1 MFSLLP
7 RSAQRAVRRGASQA
21 AKLMS
26 ATTKATRQANKA
38 VRKAEKVVRQTKKTV
53 RATTKAVKAL
63 KPAPARK
70 APGRFVE
77 IDGARIHYIARG
89 RGRPVVLLHGNGTM
103 AEDYEICGLIDRLA
117 TRYRVIAIDRPGFG
131 HSERPRHTLWSAQAQ
146 ARLIH
151 RVLEKLKVE
160 RPVVVGHSWGTLV
173 TLALATA
180 EQRELRGLVLLS
192 GYYYPGRRAD
202 VTMSAPLAIPGIG
215 DAARSMVPSALL
227 PALAAQSFRQV
238 FRPQPVPARFTA
250 RFPAE
255 IAMSQTQLR
264 ASTED
269 ASTMNAAA
277 NLLQHSYVKLRIPVT
292 ILAGEADAVVKTE
305 EQSHRLHG
313 DVAGSTLVLLPK
325 LGHMIHYFARGA
337 ICRAVDHLMQPAGPR
352 AKSAG
357 EAASTRMAR
366 GPGLPKLF

>member
-21 AKLMS
+21 AKFLS

-38 VRKAEKVVRQTKKTV
+38 VRKAEKVVRQTRKTV
-53 RATTKAVKAL
+53 RASSKAVKAL
-63 KPAPARK
+63 KAEPARK
-70 APGRFVE
+70 APGRFVD

-89 RGRPVVLLHGNGTM
+89 RGRPVVLVHGNGTM
-103 AEDYEICGLIDRLA
+103 AEDWEICGLIDRLA

-131 HSERPRHTLWSAQAQ
+131 HSDRPRHTLWSASAQ

-160 RPVVVGHSWGTLV
+160 RPLVVGHSWGTLV
-173 TLALATA
+173 TLALATG
-180 EQRELRGLVLLS
+180 EWRELRGLVLLS

-202 VTMSAPLAIPGIG
+202 VTLSGPLAIPGIG
-215 DAARSMVPSALL
+215 DAARSLMPSALA
-227 PALAAQSFRQV
+227 PTLAAQSFRQV
-238 FRPQPVPARFTA
+238 FKPQPVPARFTA
-250 RFPAE
+250 RFPVE

-269 ASTMNAAA
+269 AATMNAAA
-277 NLLQHSYVKLRIPVT
+277 SILQHSYVKLRIPVA
-292 ILAGEADAVVKTE
+292 ILAGEEDAIVETQ
-305 EQSHRLHG
+305 EQSRRLHG

-325 LGHMIHYFARGA
+325 LGHMIHYAARGA
-337 ICRAVDHLMQPAGPR
+337 IGRAIDSLMQPAAPR
-352 AKSAG
+352 PRSAG

-366 GPGLPKLF
+366 GPRLSKLF